1 MRWIVLPRVWMVML
15 QPVPQFTSMDGVSL
29 RNHTRIWKRK
39 SFEVSA
45 PTGQM
50 SAVLRE

>member
-1 MRWIVLPRVWMVML
+1 ML
-15 QPVPQFTSMDGVSL
+15 QPVPQLVQTLLVSL
-29 RNHTRIWKRK
+29 RNQTLMRKRK

-50 SAVLRE
+50 STVFSV

>member
-1 MRWIVLPRVWMVML
+1 ML
-15 QPVPQFTSMDGVSL
+15 QPVAQLVQMLGVSL
-29 RNHTRIWKRK
+29 RNQTRIWKRK

-50 SAVLRE
+50 STVLSV

>member
-1 MRWIVLPRVWMVML
+1 MRTL
-15 QPVPQFTSMDGVSL
+15 QPVAQLVQTLLVSL

-39 SFEVSA
+39 SFDVSA

-50 SAVLRE
+50 STVFSV

>member
-1 MRWIVLPRVWMVML
+1 MIL
-15 QPVPQFTSMDGVSL
+15 QPVAQLVQIDFVSL
-29 RNHTRIWKRK
+29 RNQTRILKRK

-50 SAVLRE
+50 STVFKV

>member
-1 MRWIVLPRVWMVML
+1 MTVL
-15 QPVPQFTSMDGVSL
+15 QPVPQLVQMLLVSL
-29 RNHTRIWKRK
+29 RNQTRILKRK

-50 SAVLRE
+50 STVLSV

>member
-1 MRWIVLPRVWMVML
+1 MTVL
-15 QPVPQFTSMDGVSL
+15 QPVPQLVQMLLVSL
-29 RNHTRIWKRK
+29 RNHTRILKRK

-50 SAVLRE
+50 STVLSV